1 MAGRAPW
8 AVLVALLL
16 LVAAF
21 GLRVRAAQQPGLWAD
36 EIFSLAMATGH
47 SVEHPAAQADPLA
60 GDFVQATDPVP
71 PATYRRYAEFD
82 APPAGPGR
90 VIRAVLLSDTSPP
103 FYYLL
108 LNAWTR
114 GLSPSDAALR
124 AFSIGW
130 ALASLPLAW
139 LIGRR
144 LAGHFAAWSACLLLS
159 FAPVATFYSLE
170 GRMYAMVGCLVLLFI
185 WLTLRLADPDRPAL
199 VGALWAAAGAAGLL
213 THYFFA
219 FPWAACVAWLLW
231 IGAAGRRRVAL
242 LTAVTLGVIA
252 PWFAQL
258 PASLAR
264 WRVTGD
270 WLSGVLIWPNAV
282 LEPIRLSAGL
292 LGANSDLGGWQQGN
306 AALLA
311 ILAAMV
317 IVLAVTGAARTMLDR
332 PLLLLWACWIAVA
345 AGPLVFDLTRHT
357 TTSTIPR
364 YFIAG
369 LPVTVLLGAV
379 AISRLPRP
387 VSMAVLAAILL
398 TWLPGTW
405 KASRARVPR
414 PNEPYAL
421 LDRRLETWATPG
433 DVVLVRSVPTGVIG
447 VARYL
452 EKDIPI
458 VAWVGQL
465 GTRRTPADLER
476 VLRGHRRVAVASIH
490 TVGAKDDVGPW
501 LNRNARLLG
510 RETFPWS
517 SAEILYFAPL
527 EGETFFAP
535 ADVAGRW
542 E

>member
-1 MAGRAPW
+1 
-8 AVLVALLL
+8 V
-16 LVAAF
+16 
-21 GLRVRAAQQPGLWAD
+21 
-36 EIFSLAMATGH
+36 
-47 SVEHPAAQADPLA
+47 
-60 GDFVQATDPVP
+60 
-71 PATYRRYAEFD
+71 
-82 APPAGPGR
+82 
-90 VIRAVLLSDTSPP
+90 
-103 FYYLL
+103 
-108 LNAWTR
+108 
-114 GLSPSDAALR
+114 
-124 AFSIGW
+124 
-130 ALASLPLAW
+130 
-139 LIGRR
+139 
-144 LAGHFAAWSACLLLS
+144 
-159 FAPVATFYSLE
+159 
-170 GRMYAMVGCLVLLFI
+170 
-185 WLTLRLADPDRPAL
+185 
-199 VGALWAAAGAAGLL
+199 
-213 THYFFA
+213 
-219 FPWAACVAWLLW
+219 
-231 IGAAGRRRVAL
+231 
-242 LTAVTLGVIA
+242 VTLGVVA

-345 AGPLVFDLTRHT
+345 AGPLVFDLARHT

-369 LPVTVLLGAV
+369 LPVAVLLGAV
-379 AISRLPRP
+379 AISHLPRP

-501 LNRNARLLG
+501 LSTNARLLG

-535 ADVAGRW
+535 ADVARRW

>member
-1 MAGRAPW
+1 
-8 AVLVALLL
+8 
-16 LVAAF
+16 
-21 GLRVRAAQQPGLWAD
+21 
-36 EIFSLAMATGH
+36 
-47 SVEHPAAQADPLA
+47 VEHPAAQADPLA

-103 FYYLL
+103 LYYLL

-242 LTAVTLGVIA
+242 LTVVTLGVVA

-369 LPVTVLLGAV
+369 LPVAVLLGAV
-379 AISRLPRP
+379 AISHLPRP

-490 TVGAKDDVGPW
+490 TVGAKDEVGPW
-501 LNRNARLLG
+501 LSTNARPLG

-535 ADVAGRW
+535 ADVARRW